1 MNPNNSP
8 REPYDNPVV
17 PRAYSIKDA
26 AKAYAISRSTLYVLL
41 KDGKLRDRK
50 VGGRRV
56 ILASDLDALVGAEG

>member
-1 MNPNNSP
+1 MNQNTSSSARPEHGP
-8 REPYDNPVV
+8 V
-17 PRAYSIKDA
+17 PRAYTVKDA
-26 AKAYAISRSTLYVLL
+26 AQAYAISRSRIYVLL